1 MVTESQELPIG
12 MIAQQLQR
20 AFEAECFARLAAA
33 GFTGL
38 RVRHS
43 ILLNALG
50 PEGSRITALA
60 AELGMTK
67 QAMGEL
73 VDDLET
79 SGYITR
85 TNDPDDRRAR
95 LVVFTEKGELAFER
109 AFVILGEME
118 KEYAALVG
126 VQRYADA
133 RATFDE
139 LVEALERTEA

>member
-1 MVTESQELPIG
+1 VTDFEQATPIG
-12 MIAQQLQR
+12 MIATRLHR
-20 AFEAECFARLAAA
+20 ASEADFFARLAAA
-33 GFTGL
+33 GYTDL
-38 RVRHS
+38 RMRHS
-43 ILLNALG
+43 LLFEVLPPSGA
-50 PEGSRITALA
+50 RVTTLA
-60 AELGMTK
+60 AQLGMTK

-126 VQRYADA
+126 VKRYADA